1 MPTVRVRRTPSDLCF
16 LEWVSFYGGWCGLRG
31 SGFCRMGLHGRFTI
45 VGFQMC
51 PLRCPP
57 VTVFSCL
64 SARQARKRLHSEACP
79 QDNRWFGCEM
89 SVECPPSG
97 LPSLWNRTVN

>member
-16 LEWVSFYGGWCGLRG
+16 LEWVSFYGGWRGLRE

-51 PLRCPP
+51 LLRRPP

-64 SARQARKRLHSEACP
+64 SARQARNRLHSKERAR
-79 QDNRWFGCEM
+79 DDRWYECEM
-89 SVECPPSG
+89 NGERPASG
-97 LPSLWNRTVN
+97 LPSV